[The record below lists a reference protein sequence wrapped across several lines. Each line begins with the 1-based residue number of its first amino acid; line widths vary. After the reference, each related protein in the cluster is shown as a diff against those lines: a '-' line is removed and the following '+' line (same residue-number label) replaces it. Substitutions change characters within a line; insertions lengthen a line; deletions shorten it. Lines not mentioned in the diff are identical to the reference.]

1 VGDQN
6 ITNFNDQAE
15 RQQFTKCLLN
25 DIKAFERMLND
36 NLFEHEI
43 LRIGAEQEMVLV
55 GPDWMPALTYD
66 KILAE
71 LNDPNFTTELGRFNL
86 EINLDPI
93 PFHGDAFS
101 RMQHQLEEKMAK
113 VRDAAAKFGTR
124 VLLTGILPT
133 IDRAH
138 LVFENMTPN
147 PRYKLMNDLIKSR
160 RDADFEVSIRGID
173 ELVTSHPNILFEA
186 CNTSFQVHMQLTQ
199 HEYVHKYNWAQAI
212 AGPVMAASANSPL
225 LMGRRLWKESRI
237 ALFQQSI
244 DTRNTRHLKRDTES
258 RVSFGKSWLYK
269 SPAEIYHNNI
279 SRFNAMFSSETSE
292 QSLDVLAEGGIPKLK
307 ALCLHNG
314 TVYMWNRTCYGVSDT
329 GKPHL
334 RIENRYLPSG
344 PTTLDEMANAA
355 FWLGLMAGIPE
366 HQEINTQMDFEDV
379 RYNFY
384 AGAQLGM
391 DANFKWMG
399 KSKSAKD
406 ILLTKFLPWAYEGLQ
421 SMKIDQHDIDR
432 LLSVVVNRVQK
443 RQNGATW
450 MLRNYTSLLP
460 NSTRAEASVSITRAL
475 HTNESTGA
483 PVHLWPDLESSHS
496 DGHKH
501 FYLVNQIMDS
511 DIATV
516 QEDDLVELALNIMVW
531 RNVRYVAVEND
542 KHQLVG
548 LLASRILVRL
558 LKEGWQEHLTVGD
571 VMVRDIVTVPPDMP
585 TGDAIALLSQ
595 RNIGCLPVVSEDRL
609 IGMVTERDIVKIT
622 DLTKKFKREW

>member
-1 VGDQN
+1 MLKEDM
-6 ITNFNDQAE
+6 
-15 RQQFTKCLLN
+15 
-25 DIKAFERMLND
+25 FEYD
-36 NLFEHEI
+36 I

-55 GPDWMPALTYD
+55 GADWMPALTYD

-86 EINLDPI
+86 EINLDPL
-93 PFHGDAFS
+93 PFTGDAFTK
-101 RMQHQLEEKMAK
+101 MQHQLEEKLAK
-113 VRDAAAKFGTR
+113 VRAAGANYGTR

-133 IDRAH
+133 MDKDH

-147 PRYKLMNDLIKSR
+147 PRYKLMNDLMKGR
-160 RDADFEVSIRGID
+160 RDSDFEVSIRGID
-173 ELVTSHPNILFEA
+173 ELITSHPNILFEA
-186 CNTSFQVHMQLTQ
+186 SNTSFQVHMQITQ
-199 HEYVHKYNWAQAI
+199 HDFVQKYNWAQAI

-244 DTRNTRHLKRDTES
+244 DTRNTRNLKRDMEP
-258 RVSFGKSWLYK
+258 RVSFGKSWIYK

-279 SRFNAMFSSETSE
+279 SRFNAMFSSEISE
-292 QSLDVLAEGGIPKLK
+292 NSLDVLGEGSIPKLK

-355 FWLGLMAGIPE
+355 FWLGLMAGMPE
-366 HQEINTQMDFEDV
+366 QFADIQNQMDFEDI
-379 RYNFY
+379 RFNFY
-384 AGAQLGM
+384 AGAQMGM

-421 SMKIDQHDIDR
+421 SMKIDQYDIDR
-432 LLSVVVNRVQK
+432 LLSVVVTRVQK

-475 HTNESTGA
+475 YANESLGT
-483 PVHLWPDLESSHS
+483 PVHMWPDLESNHS

-501 FYLVNQIMDS
+501 FYMANQIMDS

-542 KHQLVG
+542 KHELVG
-548 LLASRILVRL
+548 LLASRLLVRL
-558 LKEGWQEHLTVGD
+558 LKEGWKEHLSVGE
-571 VMVRDIVTVPPDMP
+571 VMVRDVVTVSPDTP
-585 TGDAIALLSQ
+585 TGDAIALLNQ
-595 RNIGCLPVVSEDRL
+595 RNIGCLPVVSEGRL
-609 IGMVTERDIVKIT
+609 VGIITEREIVKIT